1 MGIASGYGTPDPD
14 DLGNKS
20 GRWVCRADR
29 IVVGLPSYQHSDS
42 ISRRSMSANNPG
54 IATHRN
60 KTERKIELYHEPR
73 KRTHHRVLLAESSH
87 VTQVHYLVNTP

>member
-29 IVVGLPSYQHSDS
+29 IVVGLPSHKHSDLDLKQEYGEGQ
-42 ISRRSMSANNPG
+42 PG
-54 IATHRN
+54 NDET
-60 KTERKIELYHEPR
+60 
-73 KRTHHRVLLAESSH
+73 KR
-87 VTQVHYLVNTP
+87 